1 MSMLTFQQ
9 TDTNGGVT
17 VLDNVRRSLDAEE
30 MELDMSKSH
39 LNTASRLLE
48 EKEQQVKKLRK
59 TLLADLVRVI
69 LNSFICYASI
79 YC

>member
-9 TDTNGGVT
+9 TATNGGVT